1 MNFYVEADTF
11 GTWRGDVEITKE
23 DIAFLKERRASGLLK
38 SKGKKLKTTLRED
51 VLEMVKNKAQ
61 TLAYQDSWSLR
72 KTTSSGSEVIEIR
85 DDKHNVLYEN

>member
-11 GTWRGDVEITKE
+11 GTWRGDVEITEE
-23 DIAFLKERRASGLLK
+23 DIVFLRERRASRLLK

-51 VLEMVKNKAQ
+51 VLAMVKDKAQ

-72 KTTSSGSEVIEIR
+72 KTAFSGSTILEVR
-85 DDKHNVLYEN
+85 DDRDNVLYEN

>member
-11 GTWRGDVEITKE
+11 GTWRGDVEITKK
-23 DIAFLKERRASGLLK
+23 DIVFLRERRASRLLK
-38 SKGKKLKTTLRED
+38 SNGKKLKTTLRED
-51 VLEMVKNKAQ
+51 VLEMVKDKAQ

-72 KTTSSGSEVIEIR
+72 STTSSGSKVIEIQ

>member
-11 GTWRGDVEITKE
+11 GTWRGDVEITKK
-23 DIAFLKERRASGLLK
+23 DIVFLRERRASRLLK
-38 SKGKKLKTTLRED
+38 SNGKKLKTTLRED
-51 VLEMVKNKAQ
+51 VLEMVKDKAQ

-72 KTTSSGSEVIEIR
+72 NTTSSCSKVIEIQ